1 MSPHMS
7 NISISLLVFFGLIIS
22 VFIIDNGMSKHNQKK
37 VYNYD
42 RLWSHSIDS
51 WGNFT
56 DDKALTKR
64 YIPIGIEDDLKQA
77 TINLKASASLE
88 YDYNYSYDRTRE
100 LPNVNSNHNE

>member
-1 MSPHMS
+1 MTTQMN

-22 VFIIDNGMSKHNQKK
+22 VFIIDNGLTKHNQKN
-37 VYNYD
+37 VHNYA
-42 RLWSHSIDS
+42 RLRSDSIGS

-77 TINLKASASLE
+77 TINLKSSASLE
-88 YDYNYSYDRTRE
+88 YDYNYSYDKTRE
-100 LPNVNSNHNE
+100 IPNVNSR